1 MGNLQVLNPDKSVV
15 LVLLELQLPIVV
27 EVLHML
33 LTNRHILSHLRRLN
47 VLAKL
52 VLEVDNFSF
61 QQAHFFHK
69 ILV

>member
-1 MGNLQVLNPDKSVV
+1 MRNLQVLNPNQGIV

-27 EVLHML
+27 KVLHML
-33 LTNRHILSHLRRLN
+33 LTNRDVLAHLRCLN

-52 VLEVDNFSF
+52 VLEVDNLGF
-61 QQAHFFHK
+61 QQAHLFHK